1 MQKQIPRG
9 AWTLQAATGR
19 SRQFEREIPDQC
31 SNPLFL
37 IRIAVPAGAFGRW
50 IATATERTIG
60 NGNDSDDDTEREHPH
75 LLSPLQVLS
84 KASHHIADEAPWS
97 TVAFANTPSAKDG
110 FVEGSIR
117 FFEL

>member
-1 MQKQIPRG
+1 LPRLENSTNCSRFKKRSAKWLVRRERIGDSEDVSFGTRTMRFCGFRVLRMQKQIPRG

-60 NGNDSDDDTEREHPH
+60 NGNDSDDDTER
-75 LLSPLQVLS
+75 
-84 KASHHIADEAPWS
+84 
-97 TVAFANTPSAKDG
+97 
-110 FVEGSIR
+110 
-117 FFEL
+117 